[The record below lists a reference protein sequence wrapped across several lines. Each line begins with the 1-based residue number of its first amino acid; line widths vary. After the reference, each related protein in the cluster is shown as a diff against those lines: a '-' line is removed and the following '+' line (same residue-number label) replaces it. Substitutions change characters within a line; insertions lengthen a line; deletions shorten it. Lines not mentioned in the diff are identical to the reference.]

1 MSRIMKRLSRIFATV
16 AVGNL
21 LFVAYKQSQ
30 FGAAPLNDDFALSLD
45 LKAEENHSEKSS
57 NNAYVIQADAMI
69 QAAAEEL
76 EKHRVPFY
84 MYADE
89 NITQSLSYFRIQ
101 QNKWKRFRSEVDN
114 DEQMLAALQKS
125 ELKTNN
131 PDDAELF
138 IAPVPLGRIFSSRNP
153 ESYIHAAMKA
163 LVNHEVFRKHE
174 GNKHVLI
181 NTPFL
186 LFRQD
191 YVKYSFSM
199 KPYYPFLHNVTAILC
214 WDPSATYNDIHH
226 SGGQW
231 NEFLESMTTLSPMT
245 RRSASV
251 GFGHGNDYL
260 ELTMATKAKF
270 DKSSNF
276 IFYHSRRDASVCNS
290 TIYRQAP
297 ITNITDDKFPKSS
310 IGFGLEKE
318 QWVLELMNS
327 KFCLVVR
334 GDSPGSHALW
344 RSIRIGCIP
353 VIASDNLP
361 IWGPIFKS
369 TINMS
374 DYGVIVSEKA
384 FVNNPEKTLL
394 KLNDMS
400 EAEIEVKM
408 KHLAFAQRVIFTDH
422 PDSLF
427 VSAFLKESMMA
438 SEVKTSEVNI

>member
-1 MSRIMKRLSRIFATV
+1 M
-16 AVGNL
+16 VGNL
-21 LFVAYKQSQ
+21 LFVAYYQSQ
-30 FGAAPLNDDFALSLD
+30 FGAALLLVVNGDFDLSLD

-57 NNAYVIQADAMI
+57 NNANVILADAMI
-69 QAAAEEL
+69 QSAAEEL

-89 NITQSLSYFRIQ
+89 NITQTNSIFRTQ
-101 QNKWKRFRSEVDN
+101 GNKWKKFHNEVDN
-114 DEQMLAALQKS
+114 DEQMLTALQKS

-138 IAPVPLGRIFSSRNP
+138 IAPVPLGRIFTSRYP
-153 ESYIHAAMKA
+153 GSYIHAAMEA
-163 LVNHEVFRKHE
+163 LVNHKIFRKHE

-181 NTPFL
+181 NTPFI

-191 YVKYSFSM
+191 YVKYTFPM
-199 KPYYPFLHNVTAILC
+199 KKWYPFLHNVTAILC

-231 NEFLESMTTLSPMT
+231 NEFLEVMTTLSPMT

-251 GFGHGNDYL
+251 AFGYGNDYL

-270 DKSSNF
+270 DNSSNF
-276 IFYHSRRDASVCNS
+276 IFYHSKTGGSVWNS
-290 TIYRQAP
+290 TIYRHAP

-318 QWVLELMNS
+318 QWVLELRNS

-334 GDSPGSHALW
+334 GDNPSSHALW
-344 RSIRIGCIP
+344 RSIRMGCIP
-353 VIASDNLP
+353 VIAADNLP

-374 DYGVIVSEKA
+374 DYGVIISEKA
-384 FVNNPEKTLL
+384 LVNNPEKTLL

-427 VSAFLKESMMA
+427 VPAFLKESMMA
-438 SEVKTSEVNI
+438 SEVKTSEVKIV